1 MSERRRKPGRPPFLR
16 DFATEKNKSVS
27 EKYREQ
33 LFFLALAWY
42 SAPPIAIAM
51 ASAVVVKRTFDVL
64 LYCSAVFLL
73 VLGCF
78 FISRRGF

>member
-1 MSERRRKPGRPPFLR
+1 MSEGESPAGPRFSETLQRKKISL
-16 DFATEKNKSVS
+16 S

-42 SAPPIAIAM
+42 SAPPIAIAI

-64 LYCSAVFLL
+64 LYCPAVFLL